1 MKKIKVLASL
11 KNAIISCKETLIMNQ
26 IEEFY
31 NKFNEDKRLK
41 TRHGQVEYRVTMH
54 YVNRY
59 IEELK
64 PETIADIGA
73 GAGAYTV
80 PLLKEGHSVIA
91 IDLVQY
97 NLGRLK
103 QNVTAED
110 ESLLDNLTI
119 KKRNA
124 MKLREIDDNIT
135 DITLLLGPMY
145 HLDNLEDRRRALSEA
160 IRITRPGGVI
170 FVAYI
175 MNEYAILMHGFN
187 EHTILNDINTGN
199 VDALYKVNNDG
210 NVYSY
215 VRLDDIDDVIKDMP
229 VKREVLFSPDGAA
242 NHLRPVLN
250 SLSDEEFEEFVRYQL
265 SVSARPELLGA
276 SAHTVDVLSVT

>member
-1 MKKIKVLASL
+1 
-11 KNAIISCKETLIMNQ
+11 MNS

-41 TRHGQVEYRVTMH
+41 TRHGQVEYRVTM
-54 YVNRY
+54 NY
-59 IEELK
+59 IEKFTEELR
-64 PETIADIGA
+64 PETVADIGA

-80 PLLKEGHSVIA
+80 PLLKAGHKVIA
-91 IDLVQY
+91 IDLVRY

-103 QNVTAED
+103 QNVTTED
-110 ESLLDNLTI
+110 EDLLDSLTV

-124 MKLREIDDNIT
+124 MKLREIEDDVS
-135 DITLLLGPMY
+135 DLTLLLGPMY
-145 HLDNLEDRRRALSEA
+145 HLDNTEDRRKALSEA

-175 MNEYAILMHGFN
+175 MNEYAILMHGFS
-187 EHTILNDINTGN
+187 EHTILEDIKAGN
-199 VDALYKVNNDG
+199 VDVDFRVNNEG

-215 VRLDDIDDVIKDMP
+215 VRLDDIDDVIREMP
-229 VKREVLFSPDGAA
+229 VKREVIFSPDGAA

-250 SLSDEEFEEFVRYQL
+250 SLSEDEFEEFVKYQL
-265 SVSARPELLGA
+265 SVSARPDLLGA
-276 SAHTVDVLSVT
+276 SAHTVDVLRVV

>member
-1 MKKIKVLASL
+1 
-11 KNAIISCKETLIMNQ
+11 MNQ

-215 VRLDDIDDVIKDMP
+215 VRLEDIDDVIKDMP

-276 SAHTVDVLSVT
+276 GAHTVDVLSVT